1 MSNHVASSEGLT
13 GSQFRR
19 KEMKQFSSKFFGVA
33 IAVVLLATVTFAAP
47 AAKPKATG
55 DADWFNA
62 QGYNQE
68 ANATF
73 NAINTKADGSLDAKG
88 SAIYTDANVT
98 YTMDVQALFVKDKTA
113 WFTGQV
119 TSVTVTGTNPKIEVG
134 HWILYQ
140 VVDGGEPGIGVDEIF
155 GEDLSVSNPT
165 TGIAEAFTKVA
176 TAATPLGG
184 PFVLTGGNV
193 QVH

>member
-1 MSNHVASSEGLT
+1 
-13 GSQFRR
+13 
-19 KEMKQFSSKFFGVA
+19 MKQFSSKFFGVA
-33 IAVVLLATVTFAAP
+33 IAVVLLATVTLAAP

-73 NAINTKADGSLDAKG
+73 NAINTKAGGLDAKG

-98 YTMDVQALFVKDKTA
+98 YTMDVQYLKVEGNTA
-113 WFTGQV
+113 WFAGQV
-119 TSVTVTGTNPKIEVG
+119 TSVTVTGTNPQIYKD

-140 VVDGGEPGIGVDEIF
+140 VVDGGEPGIGVDHIW
-155 GEDLSVSNPT
+155 GEDLSVSNSN
-165 TGIAEAFTKVA
+165 TGTAQAHNKVNEG
-176 TAATPLGG
+176 ATPLGG
-184 PFVLTGGNV
+184 PFVLTGGNI

>member
-1 MSNHVASSEGLT
+1 
-13 GSQFRR
+13 
-19 KEMKQFSSKFFGVA
+19 MKQFSSKFFGVA

-62 QGYNQE
+62 QGYNQQ

-73 NAINTKADGSLDAKG
+73 NAINTKAGELDAKG

-98 YTMDVQALFVKDKTA
+98 YTMDVQFLKVDGNTA
-113 WFTGQV
+113 WFAGQV
-119 TSVTVTGTNPKIEVG
+119 TSVTVTGTNPQIYVG

-140 VVDGGEPGIGVDEIF
+140 VVDGGEPGIGVDAIW
-155 GEDLSVSNPT
+155 GEDLSVSDPN
-165 TGIAEAFTKVA
+165 ADSSAASNKVFA
-176 TAATPLGG
+176 KATPLGG

>member
-1 MSNHVASSEGLT
+1 
-13 GSQFRR
+13 
-19 KEMKQFSSKFFGVA
+19 MKQFSSKFFGVA
-33 IAVVLLATVTFAAP
+33 IAVVMLASVTFAAP

-68 ANATF
+68 ANVTF
-73 NAINTKADGSLDAKG
+73 NAINTKANALDAKG

-98 YTMDVQALFVKDKTA
+98 YTMDVQFLKVDKNVA
-113 WFTGQV
+113 WFAGQV
-119 TSVTVTGTNPKIEVG
+119 TSVTVTGTNPQIYVG

-140 VVDGGEPGIGVDEIF
+140 VVDGGEPGIGVDQIF
-155 GEDLSVSNPT
+155 GEDLSVSNP
-165 TGIAEAFTKVA
+165 A
-176 TAATPLGG
+176 TAFVEAYNKVVAGATPLGG

>member
-1 MSNHVASSEGLT
+1 
-13 GSQFRR
+13 
-19 KEMKQFSSKFFGVA
+19 MKKFFGVA

-68 ANATF
+68 ANVTF
-73 NAINTKADGSLDAKG
+73 NAINTKAGGLDAKG

-98 YTMDVQALFVKDKTA
+98 YTMDVQFLKVDGNTA
-113 WFTGQV
+113 WFAGQV
-119 TSVTVTGTNPKIEVG
+119 TSVTVTGTNPQIYVG

-140 VVDGGEPGIGVDEIF
+140 VVDGGEPGIGVDQIW
-155 GEDLSVSNPT
+155 GEDLSVSDPN
-165 TGIAEAFTKVA
+165 TG
-176 TAATPLGG
+176 TAAAYNKVFDGAKPLGG

>member
-1 MSNHVASSEGLT
+1 
-13 GSQFRR
+13 
-19 KEMKQFSSKFFGVA
+19 MKKFFGVA
-33 IAVVLLATVTFAAP
+33 IAVVLLASVTFAAP
-47 AAKPKATG
+47 GAKPKATG

-73 NAINTKADGSLDAKG
+73 NAISTKGGLEAKG

-98 YTMDVQALFVKDKTA
+98 YTMDVQALFVKDNIA

-140 VVDGGEPGIGVDEIF
+140 VVDGGEPGIGVDAIY
-155 GEDLSVSNPT
+155 GEDLTVSDPG
-165 TGIAEAFTKVA
+165 TGLVEAFNKVSA
-176 TAATPLGG
+176 GAMPLGG

>member
-1 MSNHVASSEGLT
+1 
-13 GSQFRR
+13 
-19 KEMKQFSSKFFGVA
+19 MKKFFGVA

-62 QGYNQE
+62 QGYNQQ

-73 NAINTKADGSLDAKG
+73 NAISIKGGLDAKG

-98 YTMDVQALFVKDKTA
+98 YAMDVQYLKVEGNTA
-113 WFTGQV
+113 WFAGQV
-119 TSVTVTGTNPKIEVG
+119 TSVTVTGTNPQIFAG

-140 VVDGGEPGIGVDEIF
+140 VLDGGEPGIGVDKVF
-155 GEDLSVSNPT
+155 GEDLSVSDPDT
-165 TGIAEAFTKVA
+165 DSSIAANKVWAGTK
-176 TAATPLGG
+176 PLGG
-184 PFVLTGGNV
+184 PFVLTGGNI

>member
-1 MSNHVASSEGLT
+1 
-13 GSQFRR
+13 
-19 KEMKQFSSKFFGVA
+19 MKQFSSKFFGVA

-62 QGYNQE
+62 QGYDQQ

-73 NAINTKADGSLDAKG
+73 NAINTKAGGLDAKG

-98 YTMDVQALFVKDKTA
+98 YTMDVQYLKVDGNTA
-113 WFTGQV
+113 WFAGQV
-119 TSVTVTGTNPKIEVG
+119 TSVTVTGTNPQIYVG

-140 VVDGGEPGIGVDEIF
+140 VVDGGEPGIGVDEVW
-155 GEDLSVSNPT
+155 GEDLSVSDPN
-165 TGIAEAFTKVA
+165 TGTCCCLQQSVRW
-176 TAATPLGG
+176 G
-184 PFVLTGGNV
+184 
-193 QVH
+193 

>member
-1 MSNHVASSEGLT
+1 M
-13 GSQFRR
+13 R
-19 KEMKQFSSKFFGVA
+19 KFFGVA
-33 IAVVLLATVTFAAP
+33 IAVVLLGTATFAAP

-62 QGYNQE
+62 QGYNQQ

-73 NAINTKADGSLDAKG
+73 NAISINGGLDAKG

-98 YTMDVQALFVKDKTA
+98 YTMDVQYLKVDGNTA
-113 WFTGQV
+113 WFAGQV
-119 TSVTVTGTNPKIEVG
+119 TSVTVTGTNPQIYVG

-140 VVDGGEPGIGVDEIF
+140 VVDGGEPGIGVDRVW
-155 GEDLSVSNPT
+155 GEDLSVSNPDT
-165 TGIAEAFTKVA
+165 DS
-176 TAATPLGG
+176 TAAYNKVVASAKPLGG

>member
-1 MSNHVASSEGLT
+1 
-13 GSQFRR
+13 
-19 KEMKQFSSKFFGVA
+19 MKKFFGVA

-55 DADWFNA
+55 DADWFNG
-62 QGYNQE
+62 QGYDQQ
-68 ANATF
+68 ANVTF
-73 NAINTKADGSLDAKG
+73 NAISTKAGELDAKG

-98 YTMDVQALFVKDKTA
+98 YTMDVQYLKVDGNTA
-113 WFTGQV
+113 WFAGQV
-119 TSVTVTGTNPKIEVG
+119 TSVTVTGTNPQIAVG

-140 VVDGGEPGIGVDEIF
+140 VVDGGEPGIGVDQIW
-155 GEDLSVSNPT
+155 GEDLSVSDPGTDVRIAYNKV
-165 TGIAEAFTKVA
+165 TGQAK
-176 TAATPLGG
+176 PLGG

>member
-1 MSNHVASSEGLT
+1 
-13 GSQFRR
+13 
-19 KEMKQFSSKFFGVA
+19 MKKFFAVA
-33 IAVVLLATVTFAAP
+33 IASLLLATVTFAAP

-68 ANATF
+68 ANVTF
-73 NAINTKADGSLDAKG
+73 NAINTKAGEIEAKG

-98 YTMDVQALFVKDKTA
+98 YTMDVQALKVDGNHTA
-113 WFTGQV
+113 WFVGQV
-119 TSVTVTGTNPKIEVG
+119 TSVTVTGTNPQIYKD

-140 VVDGGEPGIGVDEIF
+140 VVDGGEPGIGVDEIY
-155 GEDLSVSNPT
+155 GEDLSVSNPD
-165 TGIAEAFTKVA
+165 TGFRSAYNKVLGEAK
-176 TAATPLGG
+176 PLGG

>member
-1 MSNHVASSEGLT
+1 M
-13 GSQFRR
+13 
-19 KEMKQFSSKFFGVA
+19 KEFSMKFFGVA

-62 QGYNQE
+62 QGYNQQ

-73 NAINTKADGSLDAKG
+73 NAINTKAGGLDAKG

-98 YTMDVQALFVKDKTA
+98 YTMDVQSLKVEGNTA
-113 WFTGQV
+113 WFAGQV
-119 TSVTVTGTNPKIEVG
+119 TSVTVTGTNPQIYVG

-140 VVDGGEPGIGVDEIF
+140 VVDGGEPGIGVDEIW
-155 GEDLSVSNPT
+155 GEDLSVSDPN
-165 TGIAEAFTKVA
+165 TG
-176 TAATPLGG
+176 TAAAFNKVGAGAKPLGG

>member
-1 MSNHVASSEGLT
+1 
-13 GSQFRR
+13 
-19 KEMKQFSSKFFGVA
+19 MKKFFAVA

-62 QGYNQE
+62 QGYNQQ

-73 NAINTKADGSLDAKG
+73 NAISTKGGPDAKG

-98 YTMDVQALFVKDKTA
+98 YTMDVQYLKVEGNTA
-113 WFTGQV
+113 WFAGQV
-119 TSVTVTGTNPKIEVG
+119 TSVTVTGTNPQIYVG

-140 VVDGGEPGIGVDEIF
+140 VVDGGEPGIGVDEIW
-155 GEDLSVSNPT
+155 GEDLSVSNPN
-165 TGIAEAFTKVA
+165 ADS
-176 TAATPLGG
+176 TAAYNKVMAGEKPLGG